1 MKTQY
6 KLVLFDLDG
15 TLIDT
20 DKLIFMGYY
29 HLFKKYRPD
38 YEVTFKDMIGFLG
51 PTLIDMFNIYFKNE
65 NKQMLIEEYREY
77 VMSHHHKFVS
87 VFNGAKELL
96 EELNKLGVHIGVVTS
111 KRKDVALHGLKQFGL
126 DEYCELL
133 IDCDAVKKFK
143 PDPEGINYSMNHFN
157 VKPEETLM
165 VGDSQSDILAGINA
179 KCHTVA
185 VNYSIKG
192 EFYKDLNVD
201 YVVEKLLD
209 ILNIVK
215 GE

>member
-1 MKTQY
+1 MLKY

-38 YEVTFKDMIGFLG
+38 YKVTFDDMIGFLG
-51 PTLIDMFNIYFKNE
+51 PTLIDMFNIYFEKE
-65 NKQMLIEEYREY
+65 DKKMLIEEYREY
-77 VMSHHHKFVS
+77 VLSHHNKFVS
-87 VFNGAKELL
+87 AFKGAKELFI
-96 EELNKLGVHIGVVTS
+96 ELTKLGVHIGVVTS
-111 KRKDVALHGLKQFGL
+111 KRKDVALYGLKQFGL

-133 IDCDAVKKFK
+133 IDCDAVSKFK
-143 PDPEGINYSMNHFN
+143 PDPEGINYSMNYFN
-157 VKPEETLM
+157 VLPKDTLM
-165 VGDSQSDILAGINA
+165 VGDSKSDILAGINA
-179 KCHTVA
+179 GCDTVA

-192 EFYKDLNVD
+192 EFYKNLNVN
-201 YVVEKLLD
+201 YVIEELLD
-209 ILNIVK
+209 ILKIVK